1 MELLPK
7 NLPADPLPLT
17 KLWLDEAMQERAQ
30 PNPNSMSLATVN
42 ELGQPSVR
50 IVLCKDLIVDPG
62 FLVLYTN
69 YLSAKAAD
77 IEKNSNVAFVMHW
90 DSKGRQVR
98 GEGLLIKSPAKE
110 SDAYFMSRNR
120 DSRVGAWASLQSQ
133 RIASRE
139 ALEQQFAE
147 TNARF
152 ADREV
157 PRPAHWGGYRLWF
170 TAIELWL
177 NLESRL
183 HDRAR
188 WERSIQ
194 LPEQTGQSPI
204 TLEQWRCCGR
214 LQP

>member
-1 MELLPK
+1 MKLLPK
-7 NLPADPLPLT
+7 NLPDDPLPLT
-17 KLWLDEAMQERAQ
+17 KLWLDEAMQERVQ

-42 ELGQPSVR
+42 ERGLPSVR
-50 IVLCKDLIVDPG
+50 VVLCKALIIDPG

-77 IEKNSNVAFVMHW
+77 IEKNPNVAFVMHW

-133 RIASRE
+133 SIASRE
-139 ALEQQFAE
+139 ALEQQFAK
-147 TNARF
+147 TNDRF

-157 PRPAHWGGYRLWF
+157 PRPPHWGGYRLWF

-194 LPEQTGQSPI
+194 LPKQAGQSP
-204 TLEQWRCCGR
+204 TTFEQWRCCGR